1 MIPKFKA
8 AVDESGMAY
17 LTEEFA
23 GNNIVPLEGTPE
35 LQLILIFL
43 FKLLYSI
50 TTAVSCGAAAGP
62 LVGTGV

>member
-1 MIPKFKA
+1 
-8 AVDESGMAY
+8 MAY